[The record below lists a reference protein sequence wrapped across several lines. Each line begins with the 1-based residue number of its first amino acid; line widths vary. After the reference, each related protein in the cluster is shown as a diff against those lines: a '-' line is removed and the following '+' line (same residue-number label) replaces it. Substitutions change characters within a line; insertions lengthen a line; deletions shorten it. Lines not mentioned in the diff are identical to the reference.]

1 MKNFKKI
8 FLFFILTSLLYTS
21 NLSDIY
27 KLYEK
32 QEYEKGCDYGA
43 KHYRRNIDNENYLT
57 FYGLSCLETNSLNR
71 LAQPMV
77 KLGKTKELR
86 ETASYFATIL
96 LQKQLMKQFL
106 LDGKEL
112 GNLKLPKTDFV
123 LSRIFNLFVK
133 KEYILKDKD
142 KEKIYILVD
151 VGKKDIRYEV
161 YIKESEKKKNYMIID
176 IYQNDKFTKRYQYD

>member
-1 MKNFKKI
+1 MKKI
-8 FLFFILTSLLYTS
+8 FLYLLFSLSVFAS

-27 KLYEK
+27 KFYEK
-32 QEYEKGCDYGA
+32 QEYDKGCDYGE
-43 KHYRRNIDNENYLT
+43 KYYTKNIDNENYLT
-57 FYGLSCLETNSLNR
+57 FYGLSCLETNSISR

-77 KLGKTKELR
+77 KLGGSRELR

-106 LDGKEL
+106 IDGKEL
-112 GNLKLPKTDFV
+112 GNLRLPKTDFV

-133 KEYILKDKD
+133 KEYSLKKD
-142 KEKIYILVD
+142 IYILAD
-151 VGKKDIRYEV
+151 RDKQDIRYEV
-161 YIKESEKKKNYMIID
+161 YIKEHEKNRNYMIID

>member
-1 MKNFKKI
+1 MKKI
-8 FLFFILTSLLYTS
+8 FILSTFPILLFSS

-32 QEYEKGCDYGA
+32 QEYEKGCEYGEQYYS
-43 KHYRRNIDNENYLT
+43 KNINNENYLT
-57 FYGLSCLETNSLNR
+57 FYGLSCLETNSINL
-71 LAQPMV
+71 LAKPMV
-77 KLGKTKELR
+77 KLGKSKELR

-112 GNLKLPKTDFV
+112 GNLRLPKTDFV

-133 KEYILKDKD
+133 KKYILKDD
-142 KEKIYILVD
+142 VYILSD
-151 VGKKDIRYEV
+151 NDIRYEV
-161 YIKESEKKKNYMIID
+161 YVKKSGTEKNYMIID
-176 IYQNDKFTKRYQYD
+176 IYQKDKFTKRYQYD